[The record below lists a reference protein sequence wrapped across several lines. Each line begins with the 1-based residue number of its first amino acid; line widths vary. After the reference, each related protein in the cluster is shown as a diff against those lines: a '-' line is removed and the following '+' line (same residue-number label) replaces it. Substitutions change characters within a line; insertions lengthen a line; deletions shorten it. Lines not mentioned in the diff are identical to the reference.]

1 MESGTEGEFDLIARF
16 FSGLDRGFAVS
27 LGNGDDAAVLEPPE
41 GEQIVTSTDTMV
53 CGVHFP
59 TGADAHLIAYRAV
72 AAATSDLAAMG
83 ATPLACLLSL
93 VIDKADSRW
102 LDDFRQGLS
111 RAVNAFAIPLVG
123 GDLARGPLTI
133 TIQVLGSVPRGAG
146 LTRGGAGVGDLL
158 CVSGTLGGAAAGLA
172 VCQGKL
178 ELPANAADAV
188 LDRFWKP
195 RPALALGAALRGVA
209 SAAIDISDGLLSD
222 AGHLASASG
231 LAVKVRSDLVPLL
244 PELRDYVPREQALL
258 WGLTGGEDF
267 ELCFAL
273 PAGMPVPA
281 GCVTV
286 GQFQE
291 GKGVS
296 CDMAIDQIG
305 YRHF

>member
-27 LGNGDDAAVLEPPE
+27 LGNGDDAAVIEPPR

-59 TGADAHLIAYRAV
+59 ADGAAHLIAYRAV

-83 ATPLACLLSL
+83 AAPLACLLSL
-93 VIDKADSRW
+93 ALDNADSQW
-102 LDDFRQGLS
+102 LGDFRRGLS
-111 RAVNAFAIPLVG
+111 RAVKAFSLPLVG

-133 TIQVLGSVPRGAG
+133 TIQVLGSVPRGTS

-172 VCQGKL
+172 VCQGTL
-178 ELPANAADAV
+178 ELPPNARDAL
-188 LDRFWKP
+188 LDRFWRP
-195 RPALALGAALRGVA
+195 RPALELGASLRGVA
-209 SAAIDISDGLLSD
+209 RAAIDVSDGLLSD

-231 LAVKVRSDLVPLL
+231 LAVKIRSDLVPLS
-244 PELRDYVPREQALL
+244 PELTKYVSRKQALL

-273 PAGMPVPA
+273 PANLPVPD

-291 GKGVS
+291 GEGVN
-296 CDMAIDQIG
+296 CDMAFEQPG